1 MWLEWV
7 NEGENITRG
16 ERQNKFG
23 ADVNIKFHCLLLS
36 FFHQSQEWDLVCVDC
51 LNLIANKQQ
60 ILLPE
65 DIVMFGY
72 EIGKVA
78 AVLLLDKGKA
88 DTGVGYSKGS
98 HWDME

>member
-1 MWLEWV
+1 MLP
-7 NEGENITRG
+7 RK
-16 ERQNKFG
+16 RSK
-23 ADVNIKFHCLLLS
+23 K
-36 FFHQSQEWDLVCVDC
+36 
-51 LNLIANKQQ
+51 KQ

-98 HWDME
+98 H

>member
-1 MWLEWV
+1 MIQLCPGTGGMST
-7 NEGENITRG
+7 EGIWG
-16 ERQNKFG
+16 K
-23 ADVNIKFHCLLLS
+23 ISLLPTKRS
-36 FFHQSQEWDLVCVDC
+36 
-51 LNLIANKQQ
+51 KKKQ

-98 HWDME
+98 H